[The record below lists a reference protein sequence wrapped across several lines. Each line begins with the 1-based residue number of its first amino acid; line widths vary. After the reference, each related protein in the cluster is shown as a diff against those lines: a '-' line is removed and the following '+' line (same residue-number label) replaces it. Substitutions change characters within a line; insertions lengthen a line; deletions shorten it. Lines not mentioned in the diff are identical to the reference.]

1 MLSAAQDTNR
11 RRVHMH
17 PTATTGISLNSQHTP
32 ISRCNP
38 MSNMPYQRQQGATEQ
53 AMRAPNQD
61 LQHIWIITGPAGCGK
76 TTVAKSLSK
85 KLQVE
90 YIEGDDYH
98 PESNK
103 QKMRNNIPLDDGDRW
118 DWLIA
123 LRDAAIESLQ
133 TRSAVVVTCSAL
145 KKKYRDVIRVAAY
158 NHPMVQ
164 IHFIYLDAEEDV
176 LVQRVTARKGHYMP
190 PTMVHSQFQALEKPV
205 PGSEGDAIT
214 VSCDAKPSV
223 VQDRVNRE
231 VNRIMEQRTK

>member
-1 MLSAAQDTNR
+1 
-11 RRVHMH
+11 
-17 PTATTGISLNSQHTP
+17 
-32 ISRCNP
+32 
-38 MSNMPYQRQQGATEQ
+38 
-53 AMRAPNQD
+53 MRTQNHD

-90 YIEGDDYH
+90 YIEGDDVSNYTLFFPSLTTSKGCRFTAYAWRYCKGYSSGKLTVLKPKYH

-103 QKMRNNIPLDDGDRW
+103 QKMRNNNPLDDGDRW

-133 TRSAVVVTCSAL
+133 RHSAVVMTCSAL
-145 KKKYRDVIRVAAY
+145 KRKYRDVMRVAAY
-158 NHPMVQ
+158 NHPTVQ

-176 LVQRVTARKGHYMP
+176 LVRRVTARKGHYMP
-190 PTMVHSQFQALEKPV
+190 PTMVHSQFQALEKPLS
-205 PGSEGDAIT
+205 GSEGDAIT
-214 VSCDAKPSV
+214 VSCDAKPNV

-231 VNRIMEQRTK
+231 VDRIMEQHK

>member
-1 MLSAAQDTNR
+1 MLSAQDTNR
-11 RRVHMH
+11 RVYMH
-17 PTATTGISLNSQHTP
+17 PTTTTSIPLNSQHTP
-32 ISRCNP
+32 ISRCNTISK
-38 MSNMPYQRQQGATEQ
+38 MQYRRQRAVPEQ
-53 AMRAPNQD
+53 AMRVQNQD
-61 LQHIWIITGPAGCGK
+61 LQHIWIVTGPAGCGK
-76 TTVAKSLSK
+76 TTVAKNLSK

-103 QKMRNNIPLDDGDRW
+103 QKMRNNTPLDDGDRW

-145 KKKYRDVIRVAAY
+145 KKKYRDVMRVAAY

-176 LVQRVTARKGHYMP
+176 LVQRVTARKDHYMP
-190 PTMVHSQFQALEKPV
+190 PTMVHSQLQALEKPV

-214 VSCDAKPSV
+214 VSCNARPNV

-231 VNRIMEQRTK
+231 VDRIMEEYK

>member
-1 MLSAAQDTNR
+1 
-11 RRVHMH
+11 
-17 PTATTGISLNSQHTP
+17 
-32 ISRCNP
+32 
-38 MSNMPYQRQQGATEQ
+38 
-53 AMRAPNQD
+53 MRTQNHD

-90 YIEGDDYH
+90 YIEGDDVSNYNLFFPSLTTSRMSLHSICLKYH

-133 TRSAVVVTCSAL
+133 RRSAVVVTCSAL
-145 KKKYRDVIRVAAY
+145 KRKYRDVMRVAAY
-158 NHPMVQ
+158 NHPTVQ

-176 LVQRVTARKGHYMP
+176 LVRRVTARKGHYMP

-205 PGSEGDAIT
+205 SGSEGDAIT
-214 VSCDAKPSV
+214 VSCDAKPNV

-231 VNRIMEQRTK
+231 VDRIMEQYK